1 MGLQDDAGITGT
13 QFSLLAMIFYVSYL
27 CCEFPHAY
35 GMQVLPTAKYLGAMV
50 VLVSFYRTPHKGP
63 QSLTVQVKLIVL
75 SRLVGC
81 DRSLHFGRKELGRT
95 CHDESSPGSLR
106 ECRGS

>member
-27 CCEFPHAY
+27 GCEFPHAY

-50 VLVSFYRTPHKGP
+50 VLVS
-63 QSLTVQVKLIVL
+63 SVEILT
-75 SRLVGC
+75 RA
-81 DRSLHFGRKELGRT
+81 RKVVPPT
-95 CHDESSPGSLR
+95 
-106 ECRGS
+106 

>member
-27 CCEFPHAY
+27 GCEFPHAY

-50 VLVSFYRTPHKGP
+50 ALVS
-63 QSLTVQVKLIVL
+63 SVEILT
-75 SRLVGC
+75 RA
-81 DRSLHFGRKELGRT
+81 RKVV
-95 CHDESSPGSLR
+95 PPA
-106 ECRGS
+106 